1 MKRVVRH
8 VSPKLNRLQRGL
20 GLIEILITILVVAI
34 GMLGMAGLLISAK
47 QATYDSVQRTTAVQL
62 TEDMI
67 TRMRLNSGVDELAAY
82 VAANDV
88 GSGTF
93 SAAYT
98 DPGCSSTSHCD
109 TSDLVNVDLF
119 DWEQQLMGVAEAAG
133 GNNTGGLVS
142 PTGCI
147 TVDTTTDPDIYT
159 VAVAWR
165 GVVARDNPTV
175 SACGA
180 ASGLYGASNEFRRV
194 VAVSFYPGG

>member
-1 MKRVVRH
+1 
-8 VSPKLNRLQRGL
+8 LNRLQRGL